1 MEHLAR
7 LLILA
12 KLTQCWRWKLS
23 ISPTTRIAMETSSKL
38 LKKGAS
44 RILFYLKL
52 RLNLPLMESNF
63 SERTTG
69 LLRPK
74 KRTRPPK
81 LKWLPSRQSG
91 TMEIPQLVLT
101 RVDTFIPEGSYMP
114 MVTSKSTTWSSAVK
128 DRKLYFLIFSILLI
142 PGTALL
148 NNWLMGFVYLV
159 WLTWMFVGVA
169 IISDIFMESIEV
181 ITS

>member
-1 MEHLAR
+1 MEYLAR
-7 LLILA
+7 LLILG
-12 KLTQCWRWKLS
+12 KLTHCWRWKPS
-23 ISPTTRIAMETSSKL
+23 ISLTTQIAMETSSKL
-38 LKKGAS
+38 WKKGAS

-52 RLNLPLMESNF
+52 QLKLLMVLNSL
-63 SERTTG
+63 ERTSG

-74 KRTRPPK
+74 KSSRPLK

-91 TMEIPQLVLT
+91 TMVIPPLVLT
-101 RVDTFIPEGSYMP
+101 RVNTILPEGSCMP
-114 MVTSKSTTWSSAVK
+114 MVTSKSTTWSSVVK
-128 DRKLYFLIFSILLI
+128 DRKLYFLIFSIFII

-148 NNWLMGFVYLV
+148 NNGLMGFVYLV